1 MPSSVTQSKYVVIIK
16 CKMLL
21 HRYLILLAILCYVSE
36 IGNIIEPSG
45 L

>member
-1 MPSSVTQSKYVVIIK
+1 MPSVTKSKYVVIIK

-21 HRYLILLAILCYVSE
+21 HRYLILLAVLCFISE
-36 IGNIIEPSG
+36 IANIIEPSG